1 MPSWQRVLVTL
12 AAILLTSFL
21 AGALWRS
28 LFNTEISG
36 YLSGV
41 IGGAL
46 AVPVW
51 EFLKR
56 VEIR

>member
-12 AAILLTSFL
+12 GVILLTSFL
-21 AGALWRS
+21 AGVLWRS

-41 IGGAL
+41 IGGIMG
-46 AVPVW
+46 VPVW

-56 VEIR
+56 IEIK